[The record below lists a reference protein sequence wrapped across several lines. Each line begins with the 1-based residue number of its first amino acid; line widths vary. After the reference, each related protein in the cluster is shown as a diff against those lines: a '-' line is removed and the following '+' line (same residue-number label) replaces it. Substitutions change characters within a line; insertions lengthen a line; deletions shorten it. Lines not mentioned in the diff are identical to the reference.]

1 MLDEQ
6 VERPQAGNDERQ
18 WWMSVLA
25 RATADQLREVL
36 SAAAAPSYSCLRGPE
51 TGLLMVRGKICGDGA
66 DFNVGEAT
74 VVRCTVRTADGDV
87 GHAYV
92 LGGDHELA
100 KLAALADALLQSDR
114 HDALI
119 DTLILPLAAA
129 QQERRAA
136 VARKVAATKVNF
148 STMAALR

>member
-6 VERPQAGNDERQ
+6 VARPETDNDERQ

-25 RATADQLREVL
+25 RATADQLKELL
-36 SAAAAPSYSCLRGPE
+36 SAATVPPYACLRGPE

-74 VVRCTVRTADGDV
+74 ITRCTIRTAEGDV

-92 LGGDHELA
+92 LGRDHEQA
-100 KLAALADALLQSDR
+100 KLAAVADALLQSEQ
-114 HDALI
+114 HDVLVEALI
-119 DTLILPLAAA
+119 VPLATA
-129 QQERRAA
+129 QQQRRAA
-136 VARKVAATKVNF
+136 VARKAAATKVNF

>member
-6 VERPQAGNDERQ
+6 VEWPETGKDERQ

-25 RATADQLREVL
+25 RATADQLKEVL
-36 SAAAAPSYSCLRGPE
+36 SAAAVPSHSCLRGPE

-74 VVRCTVRTADGDV
+74 VTRCTVRTAEGGI

-92 LGGDHELA
+92 LGCDHELA

-119 DTLILPLAAA
+119 ETLIVPLADA